1 MSLPTLFFY
10 LSAAKLAFG
19 VWLFSR
25 RLPRR
30 DVFAPKACG
39 VLALAFA
46 ATVMSN
52 GMGFSLFPPL
62 TDDASF
68 FRAIATFLAV
78 LILAVF
84 FQMTLWDCS
93 AYSAIFCC
101 SMAYMLENMSSAAE
115 RFINIYVGQ
124 GGNSAARSSVML
136 PEAFPHLVLYLTVTA
151 IAYGIAYLSLVRKL
165 EKNGLSQID
174 DARALIVAVTVITV
188 NIVFD
193 LVVKDLGSL
202 GGIPRRYNVALSLIY
217 LMLCSFVMYAEY
229 EIVYVKRL
237 QTEVSTI
244 AQLRASEAERYRISR
259 ANVEAINAR
268 VHDIRHQLFRTLS
281 SSGTQIDRKTAAA
294 LARDID
300 VFDAAVHT
308 GNDTLD
314 TVLSEKSL
322 RCANRGIT
330 LGCIVDGASL
340 LFMQPADLYAL
351 FDNALDQSIAAV
363 EELSDPQRRSI
374 SLIVKR
380 KGDMVTIH
388 VENYFN
394 GRVRLGDDGLPL
406 SRESGYTAH
415 GRATRSMMLAVE
427 PYDGTLM
434 ANTQGDEFR
443 LDALIPIP
451 EGCPRRDA

>member
-1 MSLPTLFFY
+1 MSLLTLFFY

-30 DVFAPKACG
+30 DAFVPKACG
-39 VLALAFA
+39 VLALSFA

-78 LILAVF
+78 LMLAVV

-101 SMAYMLENMSSAAE
+101 SMAYMLENTSSVAE
-115 RFINIYVGQ
+115 RFITIHVGR
-124 GGNSAARSSVML
+124 GGISAARSSVML
-136 PEAFPHLVLYLTVTA
+136 PEAFPHLVLYLVVTA
-151 IAYGIAYLSLVRKL
+151 VAYWIAYFSLVRKL

-174 DARALIVAVTVITV
+174 DARALIVAVCVITV

-193 LVVKDLGSL
+193 LVVKDLGAL
-202 GGIPRRYNVALSLIY
+202 GIPRRYNVALSLIY

-259 ANVEAINAR
+259 ANVEAINER

-300 VFDAAVHT
+300 VFDTAVRT

-351 FDNALDQSIAAV
+351 FDNALDEAIAAV
-363 EELSDPQRRSI
+363 EELSDPDRRSI

-406 SRESGYTAH
+406 SCESGYTAH

-434 ANTQGDEFR
+434 ASTQGDAFC

-451 EGCPRRDA
+451 EGCLRRDT